1 MKARQ
6 LLTRWRDRRAPA
18 GRTLQI
24 DLARIARG
32 HGGTGR
38 FAAKVVLI
46 VGATSGIG
54 AATAQAM
61 AAEGAKVF
69 FSGRRV
75 QLGRWLEAGI
85 RCDDGDATFLR
96 ADVREEAD
104 VRHLVRECVA
114 RYGRIDIAFNNA
126 GIGSPRAA
134 RLHEQSLEDM
144 QEVWRT
150 NAAGVFL
157 GMKYQIPQMIEQGG
171 GLIVNTASVAAAGF
185 GAVAPYRSSKHS
197 VLSLTELAAAEYA
210 ADGIRVR
217 AFIPDAMDTSTARRT
232 VTIEG
237 PPDRLADEVRRPEEL
252 AQGVMRL
259 CAEELADDGW
269 VRNDLVG

>member
-1 MKARQ
+1 MNARQ
-6 LLTRWRDRRAPA
+6 LLNRWRDRRAPA
-18 GRTLQI
+18 GRTLQL
-24 DLARIARG
+24 DLARSGPAWGGAR
-32 HGGTGR
+32 R
-38 FAAKVVLI
+38 FAGKVVLI
-46 VGATSGIG
+46 IGATSGIG

-75 QLGRWLEAGI
+75 QLGRWIEAGI
-85 RCDDGDATFLR
+85 RCEDGDATYLR

-104 VRHLVRECVA
+104 VQHLVRECVA

-126 GIGSPRAA
+126 GIGSPRTA

-157 GMKYQIPQMIEQGG
+157 GMKYQIPQLIKQGG
-171 GLIVNTASVAAAGF
+171 GLIVNTASVAGTGF

-197 VLSLTELAAAEYA
+197 VLSMTELAAAEYA
-210 ADGIRVR
+210 ADGICVR
-217 AFIPDAMDTSTARRT
+217 PFLPDAVDIPTVRRAAKAFGTSYDDS
-232 VTIEG
+232 VT
-237 PPDRLADEVRRPEEL
+237 RPEEL
-252 AQGVMRL
+252 ANVVMWL
-259 CAEELADDGW
+259 CAEHLASGGL
-269 VRNDLVG
+269 VRDDLVG